1 MREMEGD
8 GYFIIFY
15 NIFFKKI
22 HISCKNIK
30 RVREII
36 RKHDQY
42 KILAERRKQWIIKA
56 WGLNN
61 VLKKHF
67 KRKEIRCE
75 IFLKVFGEQLK

>member
-1 MREMEGD
+1 MGI
-8 GYFIIFY
+8 FIK
-15 NIFFKKI
+15 FFKK
-22 HISCKNIK
+22 NQYFIK
-30 RVREII
+30 ITKSVREII

-42 KILAERRKQWIIKA
+42 KILAERRKQWIFKA
-56 WGLNN
+56 WGMNS